1 MCFSAPASFISSG
14 GLAVLGGA
22 SLVIAKKE
30 DKILAAIPF
39 LFGIQQAFEGIQW
52 LYINAGSTSLAAG
65 YAFLFFAFIVWPI
78 YVPTF
83 VYILDKEKRSVLK
96 WFIFLGIAVALY
108 FLYILFSQSLE
119 IHRINACISYDFHFP
134 LKKLINAAYLLV
146 AFGSLFVSSKPI
158 FRWFGSFIAISALIA
173 WLFFALTF
181 ASVWCFFAAITSAMF
196 FFYIL
201 YKPRPLRKS

>member
-22 SLVIAKKE
+22 SVVMAKKE
-30 DKILAAIPF
+30 DKILALIPF

-52 LYINAGSTSLAAG
+52 LYLNAGSTSLAAG

-83 VYILDKEKRSVLK
+83 VYILDKNRRDVLK
-96 WFIFLGIAVALY
+96 WFIYLGVTVALY
-108 FLYILFSQSLE
+108 FLYLLFTQTLL
-119 IHRINACISYDFHFP
+119 IRQVNACISYDFHFP
-134 LKKLINAAYLLV
+134 LKHVINACYLLV
-146 AFGSLFVSSKPI
+146 TFGPLFASSRLL
-158 FRWFGSFIAISALIA
+158 FRFFGGIVAVTALIA

-181 ASVWCFFAAITSAMF
+181 TSVWCFFAAITSVMF
-196 FFYIL
+196 FFYII
-201 YKPRPLRKS
+201 RKKSKK

>member
-14 GLAVLGGA
+14 GLTALGGA
-22 SLVIAKKE
+22 SLVMARKE

-52 LYINAGSTSLAAG
+52 LYLNVGSTSLAAG

-83 VYILDKEKRSVLK
+83 VYILDKNRRHILK
-96 WFIFLGIAVALY
+96 WFIYLGIAVALY
-108 FLYILFSQSLE
+108 FLYLLFTQTLV
-119 IHRINACISYDFHFP
+119 INKVNACISYDFNFP
-134 LKKLINAAYLLV
+134 LKDGINACYLLV
-146 AFGSLFVSSKPI
+146 TFGPLFASSKRL
-158 FRWFGSFIAISALIA
+158 FKWFGAVVAVTALIS

-181 ASVWCFFAAITSAMF
+181 TSVWCFFAAITSVMF
-196 FFYIL
+196 FFYII
-201 YKPRPLRKS
+201 RKKKLKKK